1 MIELEVQS
9 VRISLLSSRRV
20 VVLKEVD
27 AERFL
32 PIWIGAAEADAI
44 VVKLQDMEISRPLTH
59 DLLNNIINTLGAEI
73 SRVIIT
79 ELVDNAEG
87 SATFHA
93 RVVLSTGDSE
103 VEVDSRSSDAIALAV
118 RAGVPIMA
126 EEAVMDRAAV
136 EPSANLE
143 EEGATVS
150 DEEIAIFRDYIDGIE
165 E

>member
-1 MIELEVQS
+1 MIELQVQS

-59 DLLNNIINTLGAEI
+59 DLLNNVIHALDAEVTHVVI
-73 SRVIIT
+73 SQ
-79 ELVDNAEG
+79 LVDNAEG

-93 RVVLSTGDSE
+93 RVVLSADDAE
-103 VEVDSRSSDAIALAV
+103 IEVDSRSSDAIALAV
-118 RAGVPIMA
+118 RAGVPIYA
-126 EEAVMDRAAV
+126 DEGVMERAAV
-136 EPSANLE
+136 SPSANLE
-143 EEGATVS
+143 EQGAAVS
-150 DEEIAIFRDYIDGIE
+150 DEELSIFRDFIDGIE